1 MMAATPSR
9 DLTARI
15 RQRGEPPDLRHRG
28 PELTGRIAEH
38 VFDQIPAYANAGP
51 AFQDAVTVVIGRI
64 VDLALQIFL
73 EQRLATRHEIRDLV
87 AICIPPVDAGITL
100 EDLLTV
106 LHISQNT
113 LWWELHRVVD
123 EEELEDPRMSLELSH
138 LGVELITG
146 LSLGVTSEYLRGDR
160 VWLQRRDAERALIRG
175 VLEVPPRSEEAT
187 RAAHALDLQ
196 LIGTWQCAVYEPAG
210 EGFFPD
216 TLAAHLEGWRTRAGA
231 RGALA
236 IDGDAVVLFL
246 QGLPGPPPAPAG
258 ARAGIG
264 SRLEGAQ
271 GMRTSHDE
279 AREALG
285 VARRRG
291 LHTLTADDT
300 RLDRLIMGSLAAG
313 ELASDL
319 LAVLDDQPAHRQD
332 MLLETL
338 EAWLDEQGGVTA
350 TARRLNMHVQSAR
363 YRIEQLREVFGDILD
378 DPEGRLQLHLAVKSL
393 RVSPG

>member
-1 MMAATPSR
+1 MVAARAR

-28 PELTGRIAEH
+28 PDLTQRIADD
-38 VFDQIPAYANAGP
+38 VFEQIPAYANAGTS
-51 AFQDAVTVVIGRI
+51 FQEAVTQVIGRI
-64 VDLALQIFL
+64 VDLVLQIFV
-73 EQRLATRHEIRDLV
+73 EQRLATRHEVRDLV
-87 AICIPPVDAGITL
+87 AICIPPVDQGITL

-123 EEELEDPRMSLELSH
+123 EVELEDPRMPLELSH

-196 LIGTWQCAVYEPAG
+196 LIGAWQCAVYEPAG
-210 EGFFPD
+210 EGFLPD
-216 TLAAHLEGWRTRAGA
+216 SLAAHLEAH
-231 RGALA
+231 RGRSGSKGVLA
-236 IDGDAVVLFL
+236 IDGDTVVLFL
-246 QGLPGPPPAPAG
+246 QESAGPLPPPAG
-258 ARAGIG
+258 ARVGIG
-264 SRLEGAQ
+264 ALRDGAQ

-279 AREALG
+279 AREALA

-291 LHTLTADDT
+291 LVSLTAEQA
-300 RLDRLIMGSLAAG
+300 RLDRVIMGSVAAADLAD
-313 ELASDL
+313 DL
-319 LAVLDDQPAHRQD
+319 LGVLDDQPDGRRG

-338 EAWLDEQGGVTA
+338 EAWLDEQGGATA
-350 TARRLNMHVQSAR
+350 TARRLNLHVQSTR
-363 YRIEQLREVFGDILD
+363 YRIEQLREVFGGILE

-393 RVSPG
+393 RVSDA